1 MNPYPMPLNSNQAM
15 YPPGQPGVY
24 PPGQPGVYPPPVTY
38 PAQPVAVP
46 TPIFGGMQFVYVQ
59 DPMAELASCPSLLI
73 KQEPEFLENFTGCE
87 MPNIYH
93 VFGNSPLGFRYL
105 FKCMEKS
112 NCCSRKFC
120 NSTQRPLDLDIIH
133 CNSLDQLGMNYTTPF
148 ATMQKPF
155 MCTCYCI
162 CRPEINVVLN
172 STGKAI
178 GKVKHICTVCDPTF
192 EVYSATSGLKY
203 IVTGGATGQESIF
216 NMLKAIRPDHADE
229 DVVIVHD
236 GNRPMLLQ
244 DVLTDNLVKQ
254 RRYGSAVAA
263 IPCTEV
269 VFISENKIDSDK
281 SIPRENL
288 QRTQTPHSYRL
299 GDLWGAHI
307 IANQKGITNM
317 AASCSL
323 MEAIGE
329 KTIWLGSC
337 IAVICGFLF
346 SK

>member
-15 YPPGQPGVY
+15 YPPGQPAVY

-203 IVTGGATGQESIF
+203 IVTADCCQCALCCPGWLGKTSRGIF
-216 NMLKAIRPDHADE
+216 NILDVGSNQVVGQITREPANMAEMVTDADTYAVNFPPTADAIDKLLITGLALLIDYQFFESDADE
-229 DVVIVHD
+229 GH
-236 GNRPMLLQ
+236 NRRGS
-244 DVLTDNLVKQ
+244 
-254 RRYGSAVAA
+254 RRRS
-263 IPCTEV
+263 
-269 VFISENKIDSDK
+269 
-281 SIPRENL
+281 R
-288 QRTQTPHSYRL
+288 RRRR
-299 GDLWGAHI
+299 
-307 IANQKGITNM
+307 
-317 AASCSL
+317 
-323 MEAIGE
+323 
-329 KTIWLGSC
+329 
-337 IAVICGFLF
+337 
-346 SK
+346 